1 MASQLGFV
9 YSANRTAARPFT
21 TILHTSFGPT
31 ASPRLW
37 EKMQGRGWDRW
48 TRSYYREQGLG
59 EVTQAFNATKAVEPA
74 LSGDLTQNTEK
85 DDVQTEAA
93 GPSNLTKA
101 LEGPILPSTI
111 SPETHKIVYLSA
123 DADEELSTL
132 SENEV
137 YVIGGIVDRNR
148 HKVSSAGSDIERQSS
163 SGPSS
168 LADALSEQGF

>member
-1 MASQLGFV
+1 M
-9 YSANRTAARPFT
+9 
-21 TILHTSFGPT
+21 
-31 ASPRLW
+31 
-37 EKMQGRGWDRW
+37 
-48 TRSYYREQGLG
+48 
-59 EVTQAFNATKAVEPA
+59 TQAFNATKAVEPA